1 MPISSTNT
9 TVLYGKI
16 AMAAYLRNVT
26 PRFAQDMADASVLSS
41 TSKVYFPSLSKL
53 PGSIGIRHSSRGRS
67 QTGSG

>member
-41 TSKVYFPSLSKL
+41 TSKVYFRPSRTTIL
-53 PGSIGIRHSSRGRS
+53 PLTAFSTPIPGPERC
-67 QTGSG
+67 